1 MLLLLLLAGLVCQ
14 QAPATAQPADET
26 AAAQSIVLDDF
37 ERAEPSPWW
46 YSGPGELTIVAGV
59 APGSEGRSVMRL
71 ETTVALRDNRIWF
84 RGSQPCLQAHQ
95 PDRDHQPALRE
106 PDGGHGLRERLTGAL
121 LDRLTHRV
129 HILEANGESYRLREA
144 RNRLKKQASSATTL
158 ASTQGG
164 LTAAVWRA
172 IHAAGASLLGRHP
185 PRLSTGVRRST
196 AYPVRERGLE
206 P

>member
-1 MLLLLLLAGLVCQ
+1 VLLLLLLADLVCQ

-37 ERAEPSPWW
+37 ERAEPSPWR

-106 PDGGHGLRERLTGAL
+106 PDGGHGLREADRSTPGPAHSPRPHPAGQRRKLPPARSQKPPQEAGVIDHHVSLNTRRLDSRRMAGYTCSQC
-121 LDRLTHRV
+121 LTSRPP
-129 HILEANGESYRLREA
+129 R
-144 RNRLKKQASSATTL
+144 
-158 ASTQGG
+158 
-164 LTAAVWRA
+164 TAAAR
-172 IHAAGASLLGRHP
+172 SL
-185 PRLSTGVRRST
+185 
-196 AYPVRERGLE
+196 
-206 P
+206 